1 MINMPRNVSN
11 PLRRGTPKPKVGEVA
26 KVIGSEGPFPMNEF
40 VEVLSKQSGGQY
52 LVESLITGVVA
63 TVKGSCLLPAK
74 N

>member
-1 MINMPRNVSN
+1 M
-11 PLRRGTPKPKVGEVA
+11 GELA
-26 KVIGSEGPFPMNEF
+26 KVIGGEGPFPMNEF

-63 TVKGSCLLPAK
+63 TVKGSYLLPAK

>member
-1 MINMPRNVSN
+1 M
-11 PLRRGTPKPKVGEVA
+11 GEVA
-26 KVIGSEGPFPMNEF
+26 KVIGGDGPFPMNEF